1 MNSVPY
7 VYNNVFPFHFRLL
20 LSDQHCSR
28 PLQLRFLNS
37 CKVDKYSKQKV
48 EADDKT
54 PLKVA
59 IYDHKNEIITSE
71 PFSSMRVHIVPIEG
85 DFDNDHK
92 GQWSEEYF
100 RSKIVSGRPGKEP
113 LLFGDLYIRLQDG
126 VGYLNTAKFQD
137 NSSFVKS
144 KRFKLGVMATDKSI
158 AQKVQEGI
166 TESFA
171 VKDIRA
177 YSSKKNLYPCPQDPV
192 YKLRKIAKD
201 GDRHKSLE
209 KNGIKTVEDFVLS
222 YNQSH
227 EDLRKILGKISD
239 QDWDVV
245 IDHAQKHNTRPGNQE
260 HQVISRSD
268 GRHYFKGSSSMQPI
282 NPAPQ
287 KQLDYQGM
295 HQQSS
300 STYTELSSGV
310 SLEDASREQ
319 VGIQVDEE
327 LISGAG
333 NEVLSVSV
341 PLIDNNI
348 SKIEGSNSQQ
358 VHYGYFTTI
367 DDDSGCGGY
376 GSAFEQSG
384 GYTPASGAGT
394 PASEAGSC
402 GSLMHYSGSPV
413 RGAREQACPTL
424 SSSPTGGAS
433 SSSYWTHPAQA
444 DNINNASARYTDEE
458 ELERFLN
465 GVWDYF

>member
-1 MNSVPY
+1 VNSVPY

-177 YSSKKNLYPCPQDPV
+177 YC
-192 YKLRKIAKD
+192 KLLFLFHHQIHVD
-201 GDRHKSLE
+201 
-209 KNGIKTVEDFVLS
+209 
-222 YNQSH
+222 YNSGRVSPFSH
-227 EDLRKILGKISD
+227 EKLIGLNRPLCKFFNGK
-239 QDWDVV
+239 
-245 IDHAQKHNTRPGNQE
+245 AERN
-260 HQVISRSD
+260 
-268 GRHYFKGSSSMQPI
+268 
-282 NPAPQ
+282 
-287 KQLDYQGM
+287 L
-295 HQQSS
+295 
-300 STYTELSSGV
+300 
-310 SLEDASREQ
+310 
-319 VGIQVDEE
+319 
-327 LISGAG
+327 
-333 NEVLSVSV
+333 V
-341 PLIDNNI
+341 PLTLPFV
-348 SKIEGSNSQQ
+348 G
-358 VHYGYFTTI
+358 
-367 DDDSGCGGY
+367 
-376 GSAFEQSG
+376 AFS
-384 GYTPASGAGT
+384 
-394 PASEAGSC
+394 
-402 GSLMHYSGSPV
+402 
-413 RGAREQACPTL
+413 TL
-424 SSSPTGGAS
+424 
-433 SSSYWTHPAQA
+433 
-444 DNINNASARYTDEE
+444 
-458 ELERFLN
+458 
-465 GVWDYF
+465 